1 MFTVEVQCMAICAQK
16 EKLMNRPA
24 ASSSV
29 SMQFIVLPETWR
41 HSRTCTFFDWFV
53 LSRCVFVS
61 SISVSCPS
69 VVVRR
74 PTNRMACRRCGVTWL
89 LLRLFFLPKFL
100 GHFSSLLDYCEI
112 YPAGSAYTP
121 QGRDTFFTFRSHLH
135 HCMVPPEADSHKV
148 TFGKGV
154 ERVDWLVRRL
164 YLWSSEPDR
173 VQSTYHGMCGG
184 NTHSQQGDR

>member
-1 MFTVEVQCMAICAQK
+1 MFTVEVQCMAIYAK
-16 EKLMNRPA
+16 NKIKNKLMNRPA

-29 SMQFIVLPETWR
+29 SMQLIILPETWR

-74 PTNRMACRRCGVTWL
+74 PTNRMAGDAASPGCFFASSFSPSFLVTLAHFWTTAKFTRPVLRIHHRVVILFL
-89 LLRLFFLPKFL
+89 L
-100 GHFSSLLDYCEI
+100 S
-112 YPAGSAYTP
+112 
-121 QGRDTFFTFRSHLH
+121 GRT
-135 HCMVPPEADSHKV
+135 CMVPPEADSLKV

-154 ERVDWLVRRL
+154 ERVDWLVHRL
-164 YLWSSEPDR
+164 YLLIFWTR

-184 NTHSQQGDR
+184 NTHSRNKGNR